1 MRFSVACHVH
11 LVEGGNLSCPDGERQ
26 GVMPFGLPP
35 ATASG
40 IWVGIVGI
48 VLKVMLSALR
58 MLVTL
63 KGHGGWQDQPGAQT

>member
-1 MRFSVACHVH
+1 MPCAPGR
-11 LVEGGNLSCPDGERQ
+11 GGQSKLPCSEADGERQ